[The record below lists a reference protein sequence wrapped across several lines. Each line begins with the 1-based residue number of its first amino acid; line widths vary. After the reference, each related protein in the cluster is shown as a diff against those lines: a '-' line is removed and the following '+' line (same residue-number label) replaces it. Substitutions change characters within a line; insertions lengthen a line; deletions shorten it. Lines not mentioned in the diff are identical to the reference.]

1 MGTSRTGVAVLVVA
15 LLAGGAASCGKRD
28 DVGAPAVGRNDY
40 RKILPALCQA
50 LSFAD
55 AGKTKQ
61 ANAAYYDNAH
71 FGLHGLAA
79 DVAAKDS
86 VLGGRLFRQH
96 AKVEGDLSSFAPAL
110 SVDLHA
116 LIDVTATGLVRLGV
130 PAKDCLGAPV
140 TSKTAS
146 RS

>member
-1 MGTSRTGVAVLVVA
+1 MIALSAGV
-15 LLAGGAASCGKRD
+15 ASCGKRN
-28 DVGAPAVGRNDY
+28 DVGAPAIGHNDY

-50 LSFAD
+50 VSFAD

-61 ANAAYYDNAH
+61 ANAEYYDNAH

-130 PAKDCLGAPV
+130 PAKDCSGTPLTLKSA
-140 TSKTAS
+140 A